1 MKFTA
6 KYKDGTL
13 ILDRPITPKG
23 DTVHVEIPDEE
34 IAEPPAGMSPEP
46 ADSEAFAE
54 ERAKIRKLMKDDP
67 FLRELWRGLEEGLP
81 PDPDDEGRDETINQ
95 RDRRRGFEF
104 RTEWR
109 QKNGR
114 PI

>member
-34 IAEPPAGMSPEP
+34 IAQPSSGGGIPDAGPS
-46 ADSEAFAE
+46 AAASEE
-54 ERAKIRKLMKDDP
+54 EARIRRMMEEDP
-67 FLRELWRGLEEGLP
+67 FLRELWKELP
-81 PDPDDEGRDETINQ
+81 P
-95 RDRRRGFEF
+95 
-104 RTEWR
+104 
-109 QKNGR
+109 R
-114 PI
+114 PAKVHGKSDKELFMEAVSENPKYFPNR

>member
-34 IAEPPAGMSPEP
+34 IARPSSGGGSPDAGQSAAAAIEE
-46 ADSEAFAE
+46 EARIRRMME
-54 ERAKIRKLMKDDP
+54 EDP
-67 FLRELWRGLEEGLP
+67 FLRELWKELLP
-81 PDPDDEGRDETINQ
+81 
-95 RDRRRGFEF
+95 
-104 RTEWR
+104 
-109 QKNGR
+109 R
-114 PI
+114 PAKAHGKSDKELFMEAVSENPKYFPNR